1 MRSVSIDDKLYGDI
15 KDYCDINNLR
25 MREYVETLIRKS
37 FMVDKYGATPFAK
50 ETHNIEP
57 EPAVKEEPK
66 KEILKKEIPTTTI
79 EPQAKVEET
88 PKEIIAEK
96 PKEEIPIVEN
106 KPQRRVKKLN

>member
-50 ETHNIEP
+50 EIHSIDA
-57 EPAVKEEPK
+57 EPATKEEPK
-66 KEILKKEIPTTTI
+66 EEIPTTTI
-79 EPQAKVEET
+79 EPQIKIEEN
-88 PKEIIAEK
+88 PEDIIVEK
-96 PKEEIPIVEN
+96 PKEEIPVVEN
-106 KPQRRVKKLN
+106 KPQRRIKKLN

>member
-25 MREYVETLIRKS
+25 MREYVETLIRES

-50 ETHNIEP
+50 DTNSIEAK
-57 EPAVKEEPK
+57 PAVKEEQK
-66 KEILKKEIPTTTI
+66 KEAPTTTI
-79 EPQAKVEET
+79 EPQIKIEEKT
-88 PKEIIAEK
+88 ENIIVEK
-96 PKEEIPIVEN
+96 PKEEIPVVEN

>member
-15 KDYCDINNLR
+15 KDYCDINSLR

-37 FMVDKYGATPFAK
+37 FMVDKYGETPFAK
-50 ETHNIEP
+50 EIHNIDP

-66 KEILKKEIPTTTI
+66 EEVPTTAI
-79 EPQAKVEET
+79 EPQIKIEET

-96 PKEEIPIVEN
+96 PKEEIPIAEN